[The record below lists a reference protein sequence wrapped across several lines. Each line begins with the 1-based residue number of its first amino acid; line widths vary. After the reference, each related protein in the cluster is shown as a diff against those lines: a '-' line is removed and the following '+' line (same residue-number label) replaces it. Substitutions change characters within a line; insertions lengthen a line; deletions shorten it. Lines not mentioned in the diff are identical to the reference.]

1 MNMCLIFSAFT
12 STRIF
17 LLLTNK
23 DSYLITE
30 VVKKGKIKLQ
40 NNLVIVRWFR
50 KTRDC
55 KEDRQCT
62 CNVTLMRVHET
73 IVAMEKQYVL
83 HISIAC

>member
-17 LLLTNK
+17 LLLTDK

-30 VVKKGKIKLQ
+30 VVNKYKIKVQ
-40 NNLVIVRWFR
+40 NNLVILRWFR

-55 KEDRQCT
+55 KQDRQCKY
-62 CNVTLMRVHET
+62 NVTLMRVHET
-73 IVAMEKQYVL
+73 IFAVEKQYVL
-83 HISIAC
+83 HISSAH

>member
-55 KEDRQCT
+55 KEDRQFT